1 MTASKNL
8 LLFGATGAIGS
19 AIGRHFTDAGWNVVG
34 IGRRS
39 EPAHGILRWD
49 PLDDDDVEGATA
61 MESAAPFDAV
71 VWAQGANCN
80 DSAYDV
86 EVERH
91 LALYRANV
99 LYIVQ
104 SLAQLL
110 KAGLLRKPARLCVI
124 SSIWQNIARQEKY
137 SYCITKSALQGLVL
151 SAAADLGRDGHLINA
166 VMPGVID
173 TPMSRKNLRADQL
186 AAITAATRF
195 GRLPA
200 MEDVTNAV
208 YSLCSETNT
217 GLTGQF
223 MQVDLGFSHVRVI

>member
-1 MTASKNL
+1 MQASKNL
-8 LLFGATGAIGS
+8 LLFGATGAIGG
-19 AIGRHFTDAGWNVVG
+19 AIGKRFSATGWNVVG
-34 IGRRS
+34 VGRRAD
-39 EPAHGILRWD
+39 PAQAIVRWD
-49 PLDDDDVEGATA
+49 PLDDADAEGTA
-61 MESAAPFDAV
+61 AAALAAPFDAV

-86 EVERH
+86 DVERH
-91 LALYRANV
+91 LELYRANV

-104 SLAQLL
+104 SLSSLL

-124 SSIWQNIARQEKY
+124 SSIWQNIARQDKY

-173 TPMSRKNLRADQL
+173 TPMSRRNLRPEQL
-186 AAITAATRF
+186 AAITAATQF

-200 MEDVTNAV
+200 MDDVTNAV
-208 YSLCSETNT
+208 YSLCSEANT

>member
-1 MTASKNL
+1 MQAPKKL

-19 AIGRHFTDAGWNVVG
+19 AVGQRFSDSGSTVVG
-34 IGRRS
+34 VGRR
-39 EPAHGILRWD
+39 ADATKGILRWD
-49 PLDDDDVEGATA
+49 PLDADDAQGV
-61 MESAAPFDAV
+61 AAVAAGGPFDAV

-86 EVERH
+86 DVERH
-91 LALYRANV
+91 IELYYANV

-104 SLAQLL
+104 SLAILL
-110 KAGLLRKPARLCVI
+110 KGGLLSKPARLCVI

-173 TPMSRKNLRADQL
+173 TPMSRRNLRPEQL
-186 AAITAATRF
+186 SAITAATQF

-208 YSLCSETNT
+208 FSLCSESNT